1 MKYARM
7 PIEVESQDPLQPVE
21 STITDRSIAD
31 LGLTIPNLTLLYGE
45 HRGSEALRS
54 AIVAGHAQLVRAMC

>member
-1 MKYARM
+1 
-7 PIEVESQDPLQPVE
+7 VE